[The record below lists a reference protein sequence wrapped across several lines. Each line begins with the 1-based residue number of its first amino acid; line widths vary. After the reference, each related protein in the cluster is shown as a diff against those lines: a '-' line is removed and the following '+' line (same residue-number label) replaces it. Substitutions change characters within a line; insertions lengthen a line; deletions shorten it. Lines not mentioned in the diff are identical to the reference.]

1 MTAKTEVA
9 LTSVPAP
16 STRARWW
23 RILLWALAG
32 LIVAGA
38 SIAIIEYVRSKAQ
51 PVARFD
57 TMPVTRGPLQARV
70 TANGALSALVTV
82 QVGSQVSGRIQGLY
96 VDFNSPVKKG
106 QTIAQI
112 DPLLFKAAVEQARA
126 NHAAARGNLEKSQA
140 QAVDAQKQYERTRAL
155 AEENLVSVAERDTA
169 EANARA
175 AAAQVS
181 ANRGALQQTAAAL
194 YQAEIN
200 LDYTTITSPIDGVIV
215 FRNVDV
221 GQTVA
226 ATFQSPTL
234 FLIAQDLRQ
243 MQVDTNVAEADV
255 GKLAPGMTATFTV
268 DAYPS
273 DIFKGSIRQ
282 VRKNP
287 QTLQNVVTYDA
298 VLDVKND
305 DLRLFPGMTANVTVV
320 YADRPDV
327 TKVPN
332 AALRYRPPA
341 EMAEGR
347 SLPRITAGQRM
358 VWLLRGQQPEPVVIR
373 VGVSDG
379 SATEVIGNGLKPGDR
394 VVTETLT
401 TGKSG
406 PGSFGRVF

>member
-1 MTAKTEVA
+1 
-9 LTSVPAP
+9 
-16 STRARWW
+16 
-23 RILLWALAG
+23 
-32 LIVAGA
+32 
-38 SIAIIEYVRSKAQ
+38 
-51 PVARFD
+51 
-57 TMPVTRGPLQARV
+57 
-70 TANGALSALVTV
+70 
-82 QVGSQVSGRIQGLY
+82 

-126 NHAAARGNLEKSQA
+126 NYAAARGNLEKSEA
-140 QAVDAQKQYERTRAL
+140 QATDAQRQYERTRSL
-155 AEENLVSVAERDTA
+155 AAENLVSVAERDTA

-175 AAAQVS
+175 ANAQVS
-181 ANRGALQQTAAAL
+181 ANRGALEQAAAAL
-194 YQAEIN
+194 HQAQIN
-200 LDYTTITSPIDGVIV
+200 VDYTTITSPIDGVIV

-255 GKLAPGMTATFTV
+255 GKLSPGMAATFTV
-268 DAYPS
+268 DAYPN
-273 DIFKGSIRQ
+273 DVFKGSIRQ

-298 VLDVKND
+298 VLDVRND

-320 YADRPDV
+320 YADRGDT

-332 AALRYRPPA
+332 AALRFRPPPEVSEA
-341 EMAEGR
+341 K
-347 SLPRITAGQRM
+347 SLPRLAGDQRA
-358 VWLLRGQQPEPVVIR
+358 VWLLRGPQPEPVVIR
-373 VGVSDG
+373 VGVTDG
-379 SATEVIGNGLKPGDR
+379 TFTEVIGNELQPGDR

-401 TGKSG
+401 TAKSA
-406 PGSFGRVF
+406 PGAFGRVF